1 MAGVGGWWRGRGW
14 GLGVGVEVGEG
25 ALDARCREL
34 RLLCL
39 FVHMVACMGGRSW
52 ETVERRSVV
61 CGL

>member
-1 MAGVGGWWRGRGW
+1 MAGVGGWWRGRGR

-39 FVHMVACMGGRSW
+39 FVHMVACMGDHGRPW
-52 ETVERRSVV
+52 SVV